1 MGESGL
7 EMVSNTNQNNNMYIS
22 FYFNLLIEIR
32 KSDNTF
38 FSRQKHR
45 LSRTLFEILLCIFT
59 LALYL

>member
-1 MGESGL
+1 
-7 EMVSNTNQNNNMYIS
+7 MYIS

-45 LSRTLFEILLCIFT
+45 LSRTLFEMLLCIFT